1 MRLAIL
7 FSILLFLSIRF
18 FLRSPIASQSAV
30 DGVFN
35 MISHPNTSWIVMLN
49 FMHVVPKNS
58 FIFFKPNVWI
68 RLAITWLTLSNFGFA
83 WGFSVVARLVLIPYS
98 FLVRSY

>member
-1 MRLAIL
+1 MRLTIL
-7 FSILLFLSIRF
+7 FSILLFLSVRF
-18 FLRSPIASQSAV
+18 FLRSLIASQSAL

-35 MISHPNTSWIVMLN
+35 MMSHSNTSWLVMLN
-49 FMHVVPKNS
+49 YMHVVPQNS
-58 FIFFKPNVWI
+58 FIFCKPNVWI
-68 RLAITWLTLSNFGFA
+68 RLAMTWLTLSNFGFA